1 MPLMR
6 LFALSLG
13 VLSAFAAPNATF
25 KSSDG
30 VPLAADYVAPK
41 KGKPVIILLHGVA
54 AARSEWN
61 PLVDKLTKQGI
72 GSLAL
77 DFRGH
82 GDSGGPRFDGFKTT
96 ESWTKL
102 EVDIRAAVSYVAGK
116 GVPKS
121 RTGLL
126 GASIGANLA
135 ARAAAADK
143 GLACV
148 ALLSPGLEY
157 RGIGVDDAATRIKRP
172 ILVAA
177 SASDRYAFETV
188 QYLRNALQGA
198 VHLQATAGHG
208 AQMLAD
214 AEFTAKL
221 LTWLA
226 ESCRKPARRP
236 ASP

>member
-1 MPLMR
+1 M
-6 LFALSLG
+6 
-13 VLSAFAAPNATF
+13 
-25 KSSDG
+25 
-30 VPLAADYVAPK
+30 PLAAGWVAPK
-41 KGKPVIILLHGVA
+41 KGRPVVILLHGVA

-61 PLVDKLTKQGI
+61 PLIDRLTEAGI

-82 GDSGGPRFDGFKTT
+82 GESGGPRFDRFKTT
-96 ESWTKL
+96 ESWLRL
-102 EVDIRAAVSYVAGK
+102 EADIRAAVSYVAGK

-121 RTGLL
+121 RLGLL

-135 ARAAAADK
+135 ARAAAADP

-157 RGIGVDDAATRIKRP
+157 RGIGVDEAAVKIKRP
-172 ILVAA
+172 ILIAA
-177 SASDRYAFETV
+177 SSGDRYAFETV
-188 QYLRNALQGA
+188 QYLRRALPGA
-198 VHLQATAGHG
+198 ASLQAQAGHG

-214 AEFTAKL
+214 GEFTAKL
-221 LTWLA
+221 LTWLG
-226 ESCRKPARRP
+226 ESCRKTARTP